1 MMLRGWLAA
10 VLVVALISSAIVARA
25 QNTAPATPIAPK
37 TAGEAFKN
45 VKVLKDIPADSLI
58 PAMQFIAASLG
69 KECEFCHVQGAFE
82 KDDKQ
87 PKQRAR
93 AMIEMMLAINHD
105 NFHGHREVTCFT
117 CHRGNAK
124 PLAVPPVMVDTVN
137 PVATAMEINES
148 EGTETSGP
156 PADPLFEKY
165 LKAVGG
171 AAAVDRID
179 SRVMKGTITFGDR
192 NVPIDIYAKAPDKRM
207 SITHTPDGDS
217 ITAFDGH
224 QGWLG
229 TPKHSVR
236 EMHGSDID
244 GASMDADLHFASHLK
259 NMFSKTEIV
268 GTEKIGDSTAI
279 HVVGQRESRTP
290 LQLYFDAKSG
300 LLVRLVRFAETPL
313 GELPTQ
319 IDYADYRAGD
329 GVKIPY
335 RWTLARPGGRFTIQ
349 VTEVKENVAVQ
360 DSKFEKPAQERK
372 PPAK

>member
-1 MMLRGWLAA
+1 
-10 VLVVALISSAIVARA
+10 V
-25 QNTAPATPIAPK
+25 
-37 TAGEAFKN
+37 
-45 VKVLKDIPADSLI
+45 
-58 PAMQFIAASLG
+58 
-69 KECEFCHVQGAFE
+69 
-82 KDDKQ
+82 
-87 PKQRAR
+87 
-93 AMIEMMLAINHD
+93 
-105 NFHGHREVTCFT
+105 
-117 CHRGNAK
+117 
-124 PLAVPPVMVDTVN
+124 AVPPVMVDTVN

-360 DSKFEKPAQERK
+360 DSKFEKPAQEQK

>member
-1 MMLRGWLAA
+1 MLRGWLAA

-124 PLAVPPVMVDTVN
+124 PVAVPPVMVDTVN

-229 TPKHSVR
+229 TPKHSVK
-236 EMHGSDID
+236 EMHGSDTD
-244 GASMDADLHFASHLK
+244 GALMDADLHFASHLK

-360 DSKFEKPAQERK
+360 DSKFEKPAQEQK

>member
-1 MMLRGWLAA
+1 MLRGWLAA

-124 PLAVPPVMVDTVN
+124 PVAVPPVMVDTVN

-360 DSKFEKPAQERK
+360 DSKFEKPAQEQK